1 MQIAQDIGMSE
12 AEVEAVLENNDY
24 FIQEGTGYY
33 SLSIF
38 RPLRWGVAGVGKIR
52 CVPKVVHEAR
62 SCMLRSERRFAC
74 ALFIR
79 SVTRSL
85 DAAAL
90 ANAPGHVSAHPL
102 FPAVMTLSQRQHS
115 CRARS

>member
-1 MQIAQDIGMSE
+1 MPLDPARIPSPFQHEDGRLGGEPSLTSRLWDRLIKAPNGLPLMQIGQDIGVSE

-52 CVPKVVHEAR
+52 CVLSVLHEDTI
-62 SCMLRSERRFAC
+62 MHDP
-74 ALFIR
+74 I
-79 SVTRSL
+79 
-85 DAAAL
+85 
-90 ANAPGHVSAHPL
+90 
-102 FPAVMTLSQRQHS
+102 
-115 CRARS
+115 